1 MNLIIAGP
9 QGSGKGTQA
18 ELLAQ
23 KFGLVHVE
31 TGQIFRRTAKQET
44 VLGKKI
50 AVLLKQGT
58 IVPDRLTLGLVDPFL
73 TQKNLDKGIIFD
85 GFPRRLSQIK
95 WLDKKT
101 AKKGSQID
109 RLLFLKISREESIR
123 RLSSRRICPKCGRNF
138 NLVTAPPK
146 KDELCDDCQ
155 LKLITRE
162 DETPIA
168 VAKRLSLFRRRTAP
182 MVKYYKQMG
191 KVIEID
197 GEQPPRKVFQDILEA
212 LE

>member
-31 TGQIFRRTAKQET
+31 TGQVFRQLAEQKTP
-44 VLGKKI
+44 LGKKI
-50 AVLLKQGT
+50 AILLKEGK
-58 IVPDRLTLGLVDPFL
+58 IISDRLTFGLIDPFL
-73 TQKNLDKGIIFD
+73 TKKNLDKGIIFD

-101 AKKGSQID
+101 VKKGSQID

-197 GEQPPRKVFQDILEA
+197 GKQPPQKVFQDILEA
-212 LE
+212 LG